1 MGTGAPGEAFTNL
14 LSYAGWGKTA
24 SQLNASAKRTRK
36 EMLGECF
43 RVAEMLR
50 TNFTG
55 LQQWRNSLLLSER
68 TAEVNPAAE
77 LPSP

>member
-36 EMLGECF
+36 EMLGKCF

-50 TNFTG
+50 TTFTG
-55 LQQWRNSLLLSER
+55 LQQWRNSLLLSAR